1 LIAAAPPALE
11 PGVGE
16 SLRRAVRDF
25 YEESWRLVL
34 LNALFSFTALVVLV
48 LALYVP
54 PAIVLLVA
62 TGPLLAWLVGAAVT
76 VVDEGSLTFV
86 ETAEGLRR
94 TRRRGVA
101 LAAFVFAVVLLS
113 AFAFRFYVGGG
124 PLAWPIAVLVLYLG
138 GMFALFQ
145 LFLWPIAVREP
156 ERPLR
161 ELARTALLALA
172 RRPVAST
179 ALGVALFVVNLAGL
193 LLGLLPF
200 LTMTIAYTALAAAR
214 FTRGVDEWQA

>member
-1 LIAAAPPALE
+1 M
-11 PGVGE
+11 
-16 SLRRAVRDF
+16 RDL

-34 LNALFSFTALVVLV
+34 LNTLFGFAVVVVLV

-54 PAIVLLVA
+54 LAIVLLVA
-62 TGPLLAWLVGAAVT
+62 TGPMLAWLVGAAVT

-94 TRRRGVA
+94 TWRRGLV
-101 LAAFVFAVVLLS
+101 LAAATFGVVLLS
-113 AFAFRFYVGGG
+113 VFAFGFYAGGG

-138 GMFALFQ
+138 ALFALFQ
-145 LFLWPIAVREP
+145 LLLWPMAVRDP
-156 ERPLR
+156 ERPLS
-161 ELARTALLALA
+161 ELARVAGLALV
-172 RRPVAST
+172 RRPAAAT
-179 ALGVALFVVNLAGL
+179 GLGVALLLVNLAGL